1 MKLEA
6 IIDKKNTGFVLKK
19 WNYVYS
25 CFLGSEYVYFDLSL

>member
-6 IIDKKNTGFVLKK
+6 IIDKKKYRFCTLK

-25 CFLGSEYVYFDLSL
+25 WFLGSEYVYFDLSL